1 MTALSGLAVRRS
13 HVGDA
18 IEGRLA
24 EVPLTISY
32 QPRWWM
38 HINLALADDVDSP
51 LVGALDQ

>member
-1 MTALSGLAVRRS
+1 MTALSSLAVRRS